1 MPAPNPFDQFDA
13 PKSNP
18 FDQFDPPKP
27 TLDSPVKGEFQGDP
41 AQVQS
46 EIDGIIDPTMKAL
59 AQKAYDQ
66 QYGKS
71 GIVDTVKGIVA
82 PSFMESSAPV
92 PKSDK
97 LPLGIPKA
105 SGVLGDIQDVLY
117 GVPEAVVGLASG
129 IGTFIGGQATGA
141 PKVLEGLPGSGE
153 EGSLTRGLAEAQ
165 RQAEKFGEGGGYTP
179 VTSTGQ
185 LLLKPIEVLFGTA
198 MGSIDRAVRTLSKD
212 ISLEE
217 VENRVKAAQYVFN
230 SALLGLPHVAKKLG
244 KGKALTSDETK
255 QVRERIK
262 QEASDAKVDEFDEAL
277 KVLREEST
285 PPPAPAGE
293 ATFKGNQDIVD
304 ALNVEGGRKQGYG
317 KRAYTIALEKAL
329 QHPEE
334 ITPEALSIFGK
345 DPKKGTRKFVADL
358 LSRRAKNEIKT
369 VRFYHGG
376 IPGDGSRWVTPDI
389 KYAQGYA
396 DKSGGIIQ
404 YIDVPENSPLLQK
417 SFDDTGTSM
426 TAPYVHFEASAEMM
440 KKAKKMEDAQTPP
453 LVEGQIEPHTSAPL
467 ESPANAPEWMGGEIP
482 IAETA
487 PVIPP
492 ISEVPT
498 DAIKVMDLKGKP
510 NIPEVEGDTGF
521 ESTPVAE
528 TVTHTPG
535 DILDVGGIKVKYDGA
550 HQLGEMKLESI
561 TIQEGPAKGATRSVR
576 DLEPATIEAEVKKAE
591 EVFSKKVEEMSTPV
605 ASIAETPKSE
615 IVIPEFYTLEELKS
629 KFDVGVDIPKEQ
641 ALLEAEV
648 PEAPEFGVAK
658 VGDKYYRT
666 VVKSEMPR
674 ERGAAP
680 KVEEERFKFEDDEYE
695 PTESELKAEEL
706 GLKKLLEE
714 QVPEVDPVKAKEV
727 RPEIL
732 AGLDRWKKRYVEKIN
747 AGKPA
752 PVEPSDL
759 APVNPDF
766 AIFKTEAEAR
776 AYAEASGVE
785 PERVKHDGLSDQW
798 IIEPKFEDLDDYG
811 WETSLEDVEEVR
823 SLDRSYDGPDSG
835 YDISSGGLRDLVDI
849 INNERGSVD
858 ITALRNAIEKRKEVL
873 RLMKE
878 LGKTADDFLSGLGM
892 KPESVEAFKAALAR
906 LPQDEQK
913 LRKLDPIT
921 EGLVNPEPATVMH
934 QRVRKLKNGTIRTH
948 IPITDEYFDAVFKA
962 PKRDWDLGKLSG
974 RFMEATETRLHGF
987 ERYNK
992 TIKKL
997 FWDKWI
1003 EKLSDSEKERK
1014 SRIVEAKRL
1023 RGTLSKGER
1032 EGLAIAWA
1040 ADQKGGVEALRA
1052 DGITEIPLMNA
1063 KQLAVRMEMN
1073 KKFGELLDRINYVRS
1088 KIGLAPIPKLE
1099 NYFPFIRQQ
1108 NALRNAGI
1116 LDSLVATPLSRIQA
1130 NSTRFKGTF
1139 FPFEKPRG
1147 KSQIPIELDVFNAY
1161 EQYLSYAMKEIH
1173 ITPVAALAK
1182 ELAGERIKPRGMKSP
1197 KSAKRLVDTNPGLA
1211 KLLINWSDE
1220 ILGIDTVTNVTQQK
1234 HPFIARTFSDANRNL
1249 VAAMIF
1255 GNVGT
1260 VLKQPTALK
1269 GTFAMTSI
1277 PDFIYGISKLMVEK
1291 PIRWGETT
1299 AQKKSRVLDIRR
1311 SELLISE
1318 FVESIQLGT
1327 IKGGKKLAIQV
1338 TSAPMNIVDM
1348 LTAEASW
1355 NAGYSHAKR
1364 VLKLGEPEA
1373 IVWADD
1379 LVAKTQGMGIRGAVA
1394 SIQTTRALKWLTM
1407 LQTYAIADFNFLA
1420 RDILGIKNPD
1430 IKKSEQVK
1438 RVVKYIVGASLINQ
1452 AFQFAGM
1459 DAPNP
1464 SPIQA
1469 YNESMDET
1477 DDRKVAMAK
1486 VAMEFAEMIP
1496 LLGGSAKYGS
1506 SLMGPV
1512 GELAS
1517 DIPKGVTEA
1526 VKALDWERMSDKQ
1539 KFNTALFIGEMLG
1552 MYYGIPMTRQIKKS
1566 LRTAS
1571 QGGNPYEII
1580 LGIYIEEA
1588 RKGGE
1593 PPGFS
1598 GMGGLEGLGGFG
1610 E

>member
-1 MPAPNPFDQFDA
+1 MPFVYETPTPATPSSRYVFEDE
-13 PKSNP
+13 
-18 FDQFDPPKP
+18 P
-27 TLDSPVKGEFQGDP
+27 TLDSPVKGEFNSPEEGQR
-41 AQVQS
+41 A
-46 EIDGIIDPTMKAL
+46 IDEMPDSTMKAL

-71 GIVDTVKGIVA
+71 GVLNTVKDIVV

-97 LPLGIPKA
+97 LPLGLPKA

-153 EGSLTRGLAEAQ
+153 GGSLTRGLAEAQ

-198 MGSIDRAVRTLSKD
+198 MGSIDRAVRTLSKPSYGTRVDGTDKGPGFLGELKTPEDKVVTELSIGVNLDGKETEIPSIVPTLNKDEIDYLINGGKPTKVIVDKAVKHAIERLKSGKSPFAD
-212 ISLEE
+212 ISESPVGAE
-217 VENRVKAAQYVFN
+217 IENRVKAAQYVFN

-262 QEASDAKVDEFDEAL
+262 QEAPDAKVDEFDEVL

-285 PPPAPAGE
+285 PPPAPVGE

-304 ALNVEGGRKQGYG
+304 ALNVEGGKKQGYG
-317 KRAYTIALEKAL
+317 KRAYTLALEKAL
-329 QHPEE
+329 QHTEE

-345 DPKKGTRKFVADL
+345 DPKKGTRKFVAEVL
-358 LSRRAKNEIKT
+358 AKRGESKGT
-369 VRFYHGG
+369 VP
-376 IPGDGSRWVTPDI
+376 I
-389 KYAQGYA
+389 
-396 DKSGGIIQ
+396 
-404 YIDVPENSPLLQK
+404 VP
-417 SFDDTGTSM
+417 
-426 TAPYVHFEASAEMM
+426 
-440 KKAKKMEDAQTPP
+440 
-453 LVEGQIEPHTSAPL
+453 
-467 ESPANAPEWMGGEIP
+467 
-482 IAETA
+482 
-487 PVIPP
+487 PV
-492 ISEVPT
+492 SEVPT

-528 TVTHTPG
+528 TITHTPG

-591 EVFSKKVEEMSTPV
+591 EVFSKKVEEPTVPV
-605 ASIAETPKSE
+605 VPIVETTKPE
-615 IVIPEFYTLEELKS
+615 IVIPEFSTLEELKS

-674 ERGAAP
+674 KRGAAP

-695 PTESELKAEEL
+695 PTESELKVEEL

-732 AGLDRWKKRYVEKIN
+732 AGLERWKKRYVEKIN
-747 AGKPA
+747 EAKPT

-913 LRKLDPIT
+913 LRELDPIT

-974 RFMEATETRLHGF
+974 RFMDATETRLYGF

-1014 SRIVEAKRL
+1014 SRIVEAKKL

-1130 NSTRFKGTF
+1130 NSARFKGTF

-1173 ITPVAALAK
+1173 IAPVAALAK
-1182 ELAGERIKPRGMKSP
+1182 GLAGERIKPRGMKSP

-1299 AQKKSRVLDIRR
+1299 AQKKSKVLGIRR
-1311 SELLISE
+1311 AELLMSE
-1318 FVESIQLGT
+1318 FVEAIQLGT
-1327 IKGGKKLAIQV
+1327 IKGGKKLAIQI

-1348 LTAEASW
+1348 LIAEASW

-1364 VLKLGEPEA
+1364 VLKLGEEEA

-1379 LVAKTQGMGIRGAVA
+1379 LVVKTQGMGIRGAVA

-1438 RVVKYIVGASLINQ
+1438 RVIKYIVGASLINQ